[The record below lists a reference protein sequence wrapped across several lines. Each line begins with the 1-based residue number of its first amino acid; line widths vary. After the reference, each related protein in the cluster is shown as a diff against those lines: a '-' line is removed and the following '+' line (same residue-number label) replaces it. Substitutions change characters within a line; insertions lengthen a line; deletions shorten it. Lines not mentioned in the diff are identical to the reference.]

1 MNKSKQLLR
10 ILRKSLHFCKLV
22 RPWLKNLVLLNSLA
36 EMAAFMNIRSVK
48 FYPERKE
55 SRNEEY
61 HGLYR
66 FSAENVEWIA
76 NLFLEPKV
84 ETRGGALSPKK
95 QMQIF
100 LRFLSDPGF
109 QIGIGKEE
117 GVHRTTIC
125 KTISHVLPKIVEKA
139 GIWIKFP
146 TENSTDQAINE
157 WAQVYRFPCAFGAI
171 DCTHVP
177 IIKPSLHGDEYI
189 NRKGWCSINVQ
200 ATCDGKEMF
209 TSVDAQWPGSVHDSR
224 ILKRSNIFG
233 KMRKRQQNGLILGD
247 EGYGI
252 TPWLLTPYRNPT
264 TPQEIA
270 YNTLHKRERV
280 IIERCFGQLKRRFPV
295 LQHQIRLNIDKIPSV
310 IVSAVVLH
318 NVAKYLNDQLPN
330 DEEEVAAEDHDGEE
344 VVEDN
349 DELNNDR
356 QRGQQRRE
364 EIKNIIFQL
373 QL

>member
-1 MNKSKQLLR
+1 MEDLPFSLKGFTWEEFQKEYENLPSDLESDASDLNIYSDDDDMDGCAGDVDMDGCAGDVDVMDGVLEVGYDDVYENLEDDPEWNMPLSQLR
-10 ILRKSLHFCKLV
+10 IKL
-22 RPWLKNLVLLNSLA
+22 A
-36 EMAAFMNIRSVK
+36 
-48 FYPERKE
+48 
-55 SRNEEY
+55 
-61 HGLYR
+61 
-66 FSAENVEWIA
+66 
-76 NLFLEPKV
+76 
-84 ETRGGALSPKK
+84 GATWG
-95 QMQIF
+95 Q
-100 LRFLSDPGF
+100 
-109 QIGIGKEE
+109 
-117 GVHRTTIC
+117 
-125 KTISHVLPKIVEKA
+125 VEKINSPPEFTQYS
-139 GIWIKFP
+139 GI
-146 TENSTDQAINE
+146 TD
-157 WAQVYRFPCAFGAI
+157 
-171 DCTHVP
+171 
-177 IIKPSLHGDEYI
+177 KLSLHGDEYI
-189 NRKGWCSINVQ
+189 NRKGWCSLNVQ
-200 ATCDGKEMF
+200 ATCDGKERF
-209 TSVDAQWPGSVHDSR
+209 TSLDAQWPGSVHDSR

-233 KMRKRQQNGLILGD
+233 KMRRRQQNGLILGD

-270 YNTLHKRERV
+270 YNSLHKRERD
-280 IIERCFGQLKRRFPV
+280 IIERCFRQLKRRFPV

-373 QL
+373 LL

>member
-1 MNKSKQLLR
+1 
-10 ILRKSLHFCKLV
+10 
-22 RPWLKNLVLLNSLA
+22 
-36 EMAAFMNIRSVK
+36 MAAFINIRSVK

-55 SRNEEY
+55 SRDEKY

-76 NLFLEPKV
+76 NHFLEPKV
-84 ETRGGALSPKK
+84 RTRGIGKEEGVHRTTICKTISHVLPK
-95 QMQIF
+95 
-100 LRFLSDPGF
+100 
-109 QIGIGKEE
+109 IGKEE

-146 TENSTDQAINE
+146 AESSTDQATNE
-157 WAQVYRFPCAFGAI
+157 WANGHSHR
-171 DCTHVP
+171 
-177 IIKPSLHGDEYI
+177 HGDEYI
-189 NRKGWCSINVQ
+189 NRKGWCSLNVQ
-200 ATCDGKEMF
+200 ATCDGKERF

-233 KMRKRQQNGLILGD
+233 KMRRRQQNGLILGD

-252 TPWLLTPYRNPT
+252 TPWLLTPHRNPT

-270 YNTLHKRERV
+270 ERV

-295 LQHQIRLNIDKIPSV
+295 LHQIRLNIDKIPSV

>member
-1 MNKSKQLLR
+1 
-10 ILRKSLHFCKLV
+10 
-22 RPWLKNLVLLNSLA
+22 
-36 EMAAFMNIRSVK
+36 MAAFINIRSVK

-55 SRNEEY
+55 SRDEEY

-66 FSAENVEWIA
+66 FNAENVEWIA
-76 NLFLEPKV
+76 NHFLEQKV
-84 ETRGGALSPKK
+84 ETRGGALGPKK

-100 LRFLSDPGF
+100 LRFLSDSGF
-109 QIGIGKEE
+109 QIGIGNEE

-125 KTISHVLPKIVEKA
+125 ITISHVLPKIVEKA

-146 TENSTDQAINE
+146 AESSTDQAINE

-189 NRKGWCSINVQ
+189 NRKGWCSLNVQ
-200 ATCDGKEMF
+200 ATCDGKERF

-224 ILKRSNIFG
+224 ILKRSNIF
-233 KMRKRQQNGLILGD
+233 
-247 EGYGI
+247 
-252 TPWLLTPYRNPT
+252 
-264 TPQEIA
+264 
-270 YNTLHKRERV
+270 
-280 IIERCFGQLKRRFPV
+280 ERCFGQLKRRFPV

-310 IVSAVVLH
+310 IVRAVVLH

>member
-1 MNKSKQLLR
+1 
-10 ILRKSLHFCKLV
+10 
-22 RPWLKNLVLLNSLA
+22 
-36 EMAAFMNIRSVK
+36 
-48 FYPERKE
+48 
-55 SRNEEY
+55 
-61 HGLYR
+61 
-66 FSAENVEWIA
+66 
-76 NLFLEPKV
+76 
-84 ETRGGALSPKK
+84 
-95 QMQIF
+95 MQIF

-146 TENSTDQAINE
+146 AESSTDQAINE

-177 IIKPSLHGDEYI
+177 IIKPSLH
-189 NRKGWCSINVQ
+189 
-200 ATCDGKEMF
+200 
-209 TSVDAQWPGSVHDSR
+209 VDAQRPGSVHDSR

-233 KMRKRQQNGLILGD
+233 KMRRRQQNGLILGD

-364 EIKNIIFQL
+364 EITIIFPFPFEPL
-373 QL
+373 LVPTVPTIPVVGALYWTN

>member
-1 MNKSKQLLR
+1 M
-10 ILRKSLHFCKLV
+10 
-22 RPWLKNLVLLNSLA
+22 
-36 EMAAFMNIRSVK
+36 
-48 FYPERKE
+48 
-55 SRNEEY
+55 
-61 HGLYR
+61 
-66 FSAENVEWIA
+66 VE
-76 NLFLEPKV
+76 
-84 ETRGGALSPKK
+84 
-95 QMQIF
+95 
-100 LRFLSDPGF
+100 
-109 QIGIGKEE
+109 
-117 GVHRTTIC
+117 
-125 KTISHVLPKIVEKA
+125 
-139 GIWIKFP
+139 FP

-157 WAQVYRFPCAFGAI
+157 WAHLYRFPCAFGAI

-177 IIKPSLHGDEYI
+177 IIKPSLHVDEYI

-200 ATCDGKEMF
+200 ATCNGKEIF

-224 ILKRSNIFG
+224 ILRRSDIFG
-233 KMRKRQQNGLILGD
+233 MMRRRQQNYGLILGD

-252 TPWLLTPYRNPT
+252 TPYRNPT

-270 YNTLHKRERV
+270 YNNVHKRERV

-295 LQHQIRLNIDKIPSV
+295 LQHQKRLNFDKIPSV

-330 DEEEVAAEDHDGEE
+330 DEEEVAGEDHDGEE
-344 VVEDN
+344 VVEGN

-356 QRGQQRRE
+356 QRGQQGRE